1 MVAESENEMRGRKK
15 KGTRGRE
22 AGERMRKLEGEKR
35 KGMRQKDES
44 VREMIG
50 IERGIGKANRGHS
63 CI

>member
-1 MVAESENEMRGRKK
+1 MVAESENEMREEKK
-15 KGTRGRE
+15 KRDEGKGG
-22 AGERMRKLEGEKR
+22 GERMRKLEGEKR

-44 VREMIG
+44 VKEMIG

>member
-1 MVAESENEMRGRKK
+1 
-15 KGTRGRE
+15 
-22 AGERMRKLEGEKR
+22 MRKLEGEKR